1 MKIRIPTIV
10 VLCSLSLGAHA
21 GMYSPSDAEVM
32 GAIKPGA
39 LSQAQNHLSNFAVT
53 QIKTNTVQP
62 RPVQRKRVATNRRAK
77 AHAVHVGTSAAPH
90 DRFEQSDPNWMPSAT
105 SGAPEW
111 VPLFDFVEYSTRDQ
125 TRNIPDVATPTPTPP
140 APTPT
145 NQSVPV
151 EDDGR
156 PAPQQKSPPGDEP
169 GKPEDTPPTD
179 TPVEDDPPTL
189 PPPVIAVDDVG
200 PTAPPS
206 YPPVTDVP
214 PVVSVPEPGTATLLL
229 AGLAAIGLRRRSK
242 C

>member
-1 MKIRIPTIV
+1 
-10 VLCSLSLGAHA
+10 
-21 GMYSPSDAEVM
+21 MYSPNFAEVM
-32 GAIKPGA
+32 SRIKPGA
-39 LSQAQNHLSNFAVT
+39 LSKAQKHLSTFDVT
-53 QIKTNTVQP
+53 KIKTKIVRP
-62 RPVQRKRVATNRRAK
+62 RPVQRQRVAINARVKPHTI
-77 AHAVHVGTSAAPH
+77 HVGTSTAPH

-125 TRNIPDVATPTPTPP
+125 TRNIPDVATPVPTPP
-140 APTPT
+140 APTPI
-145 NQSVPV
+145 NQSLPV

-169 GKPEDTPPTD
+169 GMPEDTPPTD
-179 TPVEDDPPTL
+179 TPVEDDPPT
-189 PPPVIAVDDVG
+189 PVIPVDDEG

-242 C
+242 Y